1 MKKIKDTL
9 NLPKTGFSMKANL
22 AQKEPEMIKYWE
34 EIKLYDLLQSKNK
47 DGPNF
52 LLHDGPPYAN
62 GPIHLGTTNN
72 KVLKDIIIKF
82 KQLQGFNSP
91 YIPGWDCHGLPI
103 ELNVEKKIGKVNVEV
118 PADKFREECREYANQ
133 QIAIQRND
141 FKRLGIQADWK
152 NPYKTMSF
160 DYEANT
166 IRALGKIIEAN
177 HLVRGEKPVYW
188 CSECKSALAEAEV
201 EYYDKESKAI
211 DFLFPMQKEV
221 LENLLSLEINSPTF
235 AASWTTTPWTI
246 PSNQAI
252 SFNPEFQYELIE
264 FEHEKNQI
272 AVLVAST
279 LKERTL
285 ERIDVG
291 SHNVLG
297 KLPGSALNEIEA
309 NHPFLK
315 RRSLFISGTHVT
327 DEMGTGLVHT
337 APAHG
342 MDDYHACLGKDLDF
356 RSPVDEKGEFIKSQ
370 EFVGGLNLEEANNT
384 IIELLAEKSLLLSK
398 STYRHSFP
406 NCWRH
411 KIPVFF
417 RATPQWF
424 ISMEKNFLLQ
434 NSEEKI
440 NEINWLPEW
449 GKSRIEGMMQERPD
463 WCISRQR
470 SWGVPLPLFTNK
482 ETGELHPKT
491 LEIIEKVAKEVEK
504 IGIQAWYDMEPS
516 SLIDDYE
523 LYEKSSDILD
533 VWFDSGVT
541 HHCVLEQRENLS
553 YPADL
558 YLEGSDQHRG
568 WFQSSLLTGMA
579 INNEAPYRSVLTHG
593 FVVDGEGKKQSKS
606 LGNTVSPQSVWNKKG
621 ADILR
626 AWVASSDFRNEIYFS
641 DEILDRTADSYRRIR
656 NTIRFLLS
664 NLYDFDDQQEVSLD
678 SRVEID
684 IWILKEAEKLQNEII
699 EDYSNYEFHLV
710 YQKILNFCTNE
721 LGSFYLDIL
730 KDRLYTSKKSGIA
743 RISAQATIKSL
754 LDKLL
759 LWIAPILSFTAEE
772 AFREFYKD
780 KKSIFLESF
789 SSAQED
795 ISLTLDEE
803 SWKVLNEIKIEANK
817 LLEEK
822 RNDGIIG
829 SSLDAE
835 VKIFCNSETFL
846 RLSPCI
852 DELKFLLIVSDASL
866 EVADD
871 DGQSSISIEVKSS
884 DKEKCDRC
892 WHHTGKLKKILDS
905 SLCPRCIENVEGEGE
920 KRKFF

>member
-1 MKKIKDTL
+1 MKIKDTL
-9 NLPKTGFSMKANL
+9 NLPKTKFSMKANL
-22 AQKEPEMIKYWE
+22 AQKEPDIIKYWE
-34 EIKLYDLLQSKNK
+34 EIDLYNLLLEKNK

-62 GPIHLGTTNN
+62 GSIHLGTTTN

-118 PADKFREECREYANQ
+118 PAKEFREKCREYANQ

-160 DYEANT
+160 DFEAST
-166 IRALGKIIEAN
+166 IRALGKIIAED
-177 HLVRGEKPVYW
+177 HLARGSKPVYW

-201 EYYDKESKAI
+201 EYFDKESKAI
-211 DFLFPMQKEV
+211 DFLFPIEKE
-221 LENLLSLEINSPTF
+221 SLERIFSIKTDLPTYVL
-235 AASWTTTPWTI
+235 SWTTTPWTI

-252 SFNPEFQYELIE
+252 CFNPEFEYELIE
-264 FEHEKNQI
+264 INHEKKKI
-272 AVLVAST
+272 AVLLAKT
-279 LKERTL
+279 LKDKTL
-285 ERIDVG
+285 ERIKIVK
-291 SHNVLG
+291 HKVLG
-297 KLPGSALNEIEA
+297 EVIGSAFTDTVA
-309 NHPFLK
+309 DHPFLK
-315 RRSLFISGTHVT
+315 RKSLFISGSHVT

-342 MDDYHACLGKDLDF
+342 MDDYHACIGTNLDF
-356 RSPVDEKGEFIKSQ
+356 QSPVDEKGVFIESQ
-370 EFVGGLNLEEANNT
+370 EYVGGMNLDEANNKV
-384 IIELLAEKSLLLSK
+384 IDLLAERSLLLSK

-411 KIPVFF
+411 KIPLFF

-424 ISMEKNFLLQ
+424 ISMEKNNLLQ
-434 NSEEKI
+434 KTQNKI

-449 GKSRIEGMMQERPD
+449 GKSRIEGMMKDRPD

-470 SWGVPLPLFTNK
+470 SWGVPIPLFTNK

-491 LEIIEKVAKEVEK
+491 LEIIEKVAIAVEEK
-504 IGIQAWYDMEPS
+504 GIQAWYDLEAKT
-516 SLIDDYE
+516 LITDHE
-523 LYEKSSDILD
+523 KFEKSSDILD
-533 VWFDSGVT
+533 VWFDSGIT
-541 HHCVLEQRENLS
+541 HYGVLENRDNLS
-553 YPADL
+553 SPADL

-579 INNEAPYRSVLTHG
+579 INNEAPFRSALTHG
-593 FVVDGEGKKQSKS
+593 FVVDGKGKKQSKS

-664 NLYDFDDQQEVSLD
+664 NLYDFDEESNFDHNQD
-678 SRVEID
+678 AVEID
-684 IWILKEAEKLQNEII
+684 LWVLKETEKLQAEII
-699 EDYSNYEFHLV
+699 EDFSNYEFHLA

-721 LGSFYLDIL
+721 LGSFYLDII
-730 KDRLYTSKKSGIA
+730 KDRLYTSKKDGVA
-743 RISAQATIKSL
+743 RISAQYSIKKIL
-754 LDKLL
+754 EALL
-759 LWIAPILSFTAEE
+759 LWISPILSFTAEE
-772 AFREFYKD
+772 AYRELNGAE
-780 KKSIFLESF
+780 KSIFLESF
-789 SSAQED
+789 DLSGRNF
-795 ISLTLDEE
+795 SLSLDDET
-803 SWKVLNEIKIEANK
+803 WNVLKAIKVEANR

-822 RNDGIIG
+822 RNSGVIG

-835 VKIFCNSETFL
+835 IKISCNSETFI

-852 DELKFLLIVSDASL
+852 DELKFLLIVSAVSL
-866 EVADD
+866 EVFED
-871 DGQSSISIEVKSS
+871 SENKEISIDVFESKK
-884 DKEKCDRC
+884 DKCDRC
-892 WHHTGKLKKILDS
+892 WHHTGNLKQLLDS
-905 SLCPRCIENVEGEGE
+905 NLCQRCIENIEGEGE